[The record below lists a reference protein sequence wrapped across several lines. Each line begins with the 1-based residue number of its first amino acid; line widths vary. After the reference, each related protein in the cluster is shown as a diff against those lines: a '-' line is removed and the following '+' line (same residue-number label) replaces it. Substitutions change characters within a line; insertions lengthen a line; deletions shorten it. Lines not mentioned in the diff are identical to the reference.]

1 MKSTKS
7 NKKDQK
13 MNRSRSQENLN
24 SRFDL
29 SSAEEKLRKNYKNK
43 SIFINLNFSII
54 VDDFIDDEPLLFAS
68 SKFGSSTTYKT
79 KNHENPGKN
88 VETDVKANSEKKV
101 SSEPDSGYRLPE
113 RSILESESGF
123 LYDDIIIPDI
133 EPIEIIPVNIPGLLY
148 LPEHGIEREA
158 RLAMICFDIIFN
170 FWKEFYFL
178 S

>member
-1 MKSTKS
+1 M
-7 NKKDQK
+7 
-13 MNRSRSQENLN
+13 
-24 SRFDL
+24 
-29 SSAEEKLRKNYKNK
+29 
-43 SIFINLNFSII
+43 FSII

-79 KNHENPGKN
+79 KNHENPDKN
-88 VETDVKANSEKKV
+88 VETVVKANSEKDV
-101 SSEPDSGYRLPE
+101 YSEPDSGYRLPE

-158 RLAMICFDIIFN
+158 RLSIKCFKHIYTF
-170 FWKEFYFL
+170 FEEFYFL
-178 S
+178 SSFYFIIYSNIHMRNSKL